1 MLLDPFSRGAYL
13 MSAHPPGHA
22 VSYMCKHF
30 SRAFGYRCL
39 SAAWRR
45 HLPRPSRYGE
55 TYVRRAEH
63 LLWRKEDASFQV
75 LTLESF
81 RRQLKTLSARC
92 CLASSFPLLFLFA
105 CGRGADMKR
114 IDVGRCR
121 MHDSKLSQKDRADA
135 RRSHSLLV
143 AALSHSLPGPHPKPC
158 PSPSPTLYPF
168 VSPSPPPPL
177 DMLAVER
184 PKYRGVVED
193 GGEGGRCEQVRTLRI
208 C

>member
-1 MLLDPFSRGAYL
+1 MGCLLPAHTSPRENALLQHRRASRERERRLCEAVAVER
-13 MSAHPPGHA
+13 MARVAAASRQRSA
-22 VSYMCKHF
+22 
-30 SRAFGYRCL
+30 
-39 SAAWRR
+39 W
-45 HLPRPSRYGE
+45 E

-63 LLWRKEDASFQV
+63 LLRRKEDASFQV